1 MKTKLLLILSLV
13 VPSLCFSESVSV
25 SIFENANGKDNIDL
39 ILFSTSIKKKVVNFK
54 TYKGTV
60 YRKDNLY
67 AFNHLMKFMMDLAP
81 KDIDF
86 YFNDA
91 NCLEK
96 FQVADLRLLFEYGF
110 VYNDYAV
117 TFQDI
122 QAEYGRYRL
131 MFYKPD

>member
-1 MKTKLLLILSLV
+1 MKTKFLLILSLI
-13 VPSLCFSESVSV
+13 VPSLCFGESVSV
-25 SIFENANGKDNIDL
+25 GIYVDPDGKGDL
-39 ILFSTSIKKKVVNFK
+39 NLSLFSTSNKRKVITFE

-60 YRKDNLY
+60 YRKDNLF

-86 YFNDA
+86 YFKEA
-91 NCLEK
+91 NCLES
-96 FQVADLRLLFEYGF
+96 FQIHDLRLLFEYGF

-117 TFQDI
+117 TFQEV
-122 QAEYGRYRL
+122 EYPKNMVRL